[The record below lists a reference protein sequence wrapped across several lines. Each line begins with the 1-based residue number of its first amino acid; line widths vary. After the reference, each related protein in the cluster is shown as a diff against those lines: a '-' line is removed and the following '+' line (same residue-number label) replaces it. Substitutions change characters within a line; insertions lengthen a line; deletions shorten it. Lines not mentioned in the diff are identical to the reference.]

1 MIVLLSVELVVVK
14 LTNDVYT
21 ESVTNYVIA
30 TFRLEWDSEPL
41 FAILTMHVHYV
52 SRSVFFFSSA
62 HVQNAN
68 LYSSYLHCNPTVF
81 SSITWLAT
89 DLQSNDLLFLVALCA
104 LELFSIRAISYV
116 TQSLLALSWIHAALT
131 EADDVT
137 HRWRLL
143 KGYVEAMIKI
153 EWTLW

>member
-1 MIVLLSVELVVVK
+1 M
-14 LTNDVYT
+14 
-21 ESVTNYVIA
+21 
-30 TFRLEWDSEPL
+30 

-137 HRWRLL
+137 HR
-143 KGYVEAMIKI
+143 
-153 EWTLW
+153 